1 MIADLMGDWREE
13 VVTSLPGELRIYHTP
28 IPAADRKITL
38 MQDPI
43 YRSYVL
49 QRSQG
54 YPQAPVPGWYL
65 GD

>member
-13 VVTSLPGELRIYHTP
+13 VVTSLPGELRIYHTQ
-28 IPAADRKITL
+28 IPASDRKITL

-65 GD
+65 GE